1 MPARAWTVEALAADL
16 LARTDATVEAIA
28 HQVGHGSASGL
39 GVAFQRVY
47 GVRPSHHRQAVR
59 A

>member
-1 MPARAWTVEALAADL
+1 MEALAADL